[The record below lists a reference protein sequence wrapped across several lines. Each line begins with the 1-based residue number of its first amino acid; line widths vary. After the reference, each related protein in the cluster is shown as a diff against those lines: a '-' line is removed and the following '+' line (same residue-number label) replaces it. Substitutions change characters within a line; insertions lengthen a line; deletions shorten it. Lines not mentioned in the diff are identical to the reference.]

1 MRRAR
6 FDTCVLSTAKWIG
19 TAAGIAGAILI
30 ALNLGIVAYG
40 FGLFLVSSLLW
51 GWVGW
56 MHRGASL
63 VLLQSVLIS
72 TLLVARLLV
81 AGPNSPDPV

>member
-6 FDTCVLSTAKWIG
+6 FDTPLLSPAKWIG
-19 TAAGIAGAILI
+19 TAAGVAGAVLI

-51 GWVGW
+51 SWVGW
-56 MHRGASL
+56 MHREASL
-63 VLLQSVLIS
+63 VLLQGAFTVIN
-72 TLLVARLLV
+72 LLGLYRWVQF
-81 AGPNSPDPV
+81 